1 MLFTTDCV
9 FAICNNK
16 SASQLKTDKFA
27 TSQFVWVSNVVDE
40 KLMTTCYMIGTV
52 KEFSFWNVTYSNNI
66 VGHNL
71 EVVRSLMSISWL
83 GPGRDDNSALL
94 DLLLLKRLTGH
105 GEVGDQ
111 SVVAAEDGDNLPH
124 EIGQCSL
131 LWS

>member
-1 MLFTTDCV
+1 M
-9 FAICNNK
+9 
-16 SASQLKTDKFA
+16 
-27 TSQFVWVSNVVDE
+27 
-40 KLMTTCYMIGTV
+40 MMPHMIRTV

-66 VGHNL
+66 VANNL
-71 EVVRSLMSISWL
+71 EVVASLVSISWL

-94 DLLLLKRLTGH
+94 GLLLLKRLTGH

-111 SVVAAEDGDNLPH
+111 SVVVAEDGDNLPH